1 MYPGNELLRY
11 QVGRACATGGY
22 TLLYLELGLL
32 PDVGIAEARDNRT
45 CGQAI
50 YESIIINPTRWACMD
65 DYNRCLHS
73 TLSSGTH
80 LNSDICVRSMLD
92 QTLPAGDSLYLLVS
106 CPRIDITE
114 DWCLNAEGTLTA
126 G

>member
-50 YESIIINPTRWACMD
+50 YESIIINPTRWA
-65 DYNRCLHS
+65 S
-73 TLSSGTH
+73 TVRLLCEPLSTDLPTVYKDILILMAAWSG
-80 LNSDICVRSMLD
+80 NIRRPCVVRGIYHHPFFAKWWLGQKAS
-92 QTLPAGDSLYLLVS
+92 
-106 CPRIDITE
+106 
-114 DWCLNAEGTLTA
+114 
-126 G
+126 

>member
-50 YESIIINPTRWACMD
+50 YESIIISPTRWA
-65 DYNRCLHS
+65 S
-73 TLSSGTH
+73 TVRLLCEPLSTDLPTVYKDILILMAAWSG
-80 LNSDICVRSMLD
+80 NIRRPCVVRGIYHHPFFAKWWLGQKAS
-92 QTLPAGDSLYLLVS
+92 
-106 CPRIDITE
+106 
-114 DWCLNAEGTLTA
+114 
-126 G
+126 